1 MHLTIDS
8 SKKTKMLSQ
17 SILLVIHLVLSA
29 LFYWGLY
36 WLIKKNYVAVKGMM
50 ERKNISILNALL
62 SFGVAT
68 FFFQTIVAQSFSLL
82 IKIFTLPFEMI
93 NINTTQN
100 GQEATA
106 AMNVL
111 VDWLHNFRNIILS
124 INFADLIIFFTAF
137 LLIVLLFREVD
148 QTSDEMNN
156 QKKSG
161 RFESFKN
168 IFTYLLLGFSI
179 YLCIASIVA
188 VPEFNNL
195 SAESETEKNQI
206 LQDLALEL
214 DNGLQTLG
222 FNYLYESDTIIKN
235 EYLIKEIELAI
246 ANRNENINKY
256 NAWVNKSMETDN
268 KNKSLIINKFRGAI
282 DDKIGVK
289 ERTKYKQALVEWYA
303 DNQDNWVQK
312 AQGAPQK
319 IKGITDRFLA
329 VIYDEESKIFDPN
342 TRKYKITEKGD
353 KELYRYN
360 ADLTT
365 FINELSK
372 SDSAEVVKSLPPRP
386 KIGEEFGI
394 FNSISGWLLETESL
408 SLALIVGLFGFGLL
422 GGIGSTYIRRSLK
435 DGDNSYMANNLLGIL
450 INGLSAA
457 IVVFLGVKG
466 ALMVFSSDPNASDN
480 LNPYMLFF
488 TCLVASVFS
497 EDVWAWAR
505 GKLSQTLNT
514 DDDNEEK
521 ETTEPENEEEAL
533 RKKKEIED
541 GMEL

>member
-1 MHLTIDS
+1 
-8 SKKTKMLSQ
+8 MLSQ
-17 SILLVIHLVLSA
+17 SIILFIHLALSA

-50 ERKNISILNALL
+50 ERKNISILNVLL

-68 FFFQTIVAQSFSLL
+68 FFFQTIVAQSFLFL
-82 IKIFTLPFEMI
+82 IKIGTLPFEMI
-93 NINTTQN
+93 SINTTQN
-100 GQEATA
+100 GQGATA

-111 VDWLHNFRNIILS
+111 IDWLHHFRDTLLS

-148 QTSDEMNN
+148 QTSDELNN
-156 QKKSG
+156 QNKSG

-188 VPEFNNL
+188 VPEFDNL
-195 SAESETEKNQI
+195 SAQSDTEKNQI
-206 LQDLALEL
+206 IQDLAFEL
-214 DNGLQTLG
+214 DNGQSALG
-222 FNYLYESDTIIKN
+222 VTYLYESDTIIKN
-235 EYLIKEIELAI
+235 EYLIKEFELAI
-246 ANRNENINKY
+246 ANRNENIEKY
-256 NAWVNKSMETDN
+256 NVWVNKKVENDN
-268 KNKSLIINKFRGAI
+268 KNKSLIINKFKGAI
-282 DDKIGVK
+282 DDKIGSK
-289 ERTKYKQALVEWYA
+289 ERTKYKQALIEWYA

-312 AQGAPQK
+312 AQGTPQK
-319 IKGITDRFLA
+319 IKAITERFLA
-329 VIYDEESKIFDPN
+329 VIYDDESKNFDSN

-360 ADLTT
+360 ADLSSLVADLYKTDST
-365 FINELSK
+365 F
-372 SDSAEVVKSLPPRP
+372 VVKNLPPRP

-422 GGIGSTYIRRSLK
+422 GGIGSTYIRRNLK
-435 DGDNSYMANNLLGIL
+435 DDNNSYMANNLLGIL

-466 ALMVFSSDPNASDN
+466 ALMVFSNDPEASDK

-514 DDDNEEK
+514 EDSNENQTKPEDNNGEDANDGK
-521 ETTEPENEEEAL
+521 KAEEEEGL
-533 RKKKEIED
+533 
-541 GMEL
+541 